1 VLLARRDAATSGCAA
16 DGRVADVRS
25 APAVRALIGRINDG
39 RPAAVADLLRLAGP
53 APDRDLAR
61 RVLSLLAGWGAVQV
75 IR

>member
-1 VLLARRDAATSGCAA
+1 
-16 DGRVADVRS
+16 
-25 APAVRALIGRINDG
+25 VRALIGRINDG